1 MTTNSPE
8 SGSLSLMD
16 AAAALDGLPDEGE
29 QVVEEQEVEAQAE
42 ADTESEEQSED
53 EVDESD
59 DEVDDEE
66 ELEEPKPQ
74 KVRFKAGDEE
84 VEVTL
89 DELSSSYMR
98 QQDYTRKTQQLAEQR
113 KAIESEAAAVAQE
126 RNQYAQALNQL
137 GNQLQQQMGREPD
150 WDALRQSDPIE
161 YSLQYADWQRKTMQ
175 MQALQTE
182 QARVAQ
188 LQAQEHQQRLAQHL
202 ERERQA
208 LDTLIP
214 EWKDTTKA
222 KAEKALILEQGK
234 KLGFS
239 DQELAQAYDHRAILA
254 LRKAALYDAMMEKAK
269 AAKPAPT
276 KAVAPGRVE
285 APTSQRQKAKQQFA
299 KSGSISDAARLVRL
313 LG

>member
-1 MTTNSPE
+1 MTTNSSE
-8 SGSLSLMD
+8 SGSMSLMD
-16 AAAALDGLPDEGE
+16 AAAALDGLPEEGE

-42 ADTESEEQSED
+42 ADTEAPEQSED
-53 EVDESD
+53 EVEESD
-59 DEVDDEE
+59 DELDDEDVE
-66 ELEEPKPQ
+66 QEPKPQ
-74 KVRFKAGDEE
+74 TVRLKVDGQD

-89 DELSSSYMR
+89 DEVQASFMR
-98 QQDYTRKTQQLAEQR
+98 QQDYTRKTQQIAEQR
-113 KAIESEAAAVAQE
+113 KAIEQEAAAVAQE
-126 RNQYAQALNQL
+126 RNQYAQALQQL

-150 WDALRQSDPIE
+150 WESLKQSDPIE
-161 YSLQYADWQRKTMQ
+161 YGIQFADWQRKTMQ
-175 MQALQTE
+175 MQALQAE

-208 LDTLIP
+208 LDALIP
-214 EWKDTTKA
+214 EWKNPEKA
-222 KAEKALILEQGK
+222 KAEKQMILEQGK

-239 DQELAQAYDHRAILA
+239 EQELAQAYDHRAIVA

-276 KAVAPGRVE
+276 RSVAPGRVE

-299 KSGSISDAARLVRL
+299 KTGSIADAARLVRL